1 MSTTL
6 YISPQALLNPLTPM
20 ISLAILLTVSHT
32 VLVMLVWRIGIRS
45 TYNPL
50 TDICIFFILITC
62 LLDIVLILLGE
73 RLLFYNYLNYSL
85 PARIMDWGP

>member
-6 YISPQALLNPLTPM
+6 CIWPQALLNPLTPM
-20 ISLAILLTVSHT
+20 ISLAILLTASHT

-50 TDICIFFILITC
+50 ADIYIFYSHHLSARYCI
-62 LLDIVLILLGE
+62 DIVRRNSVLVTHG
-73 RLLFYNYLNYSL
+73 S
-85 PARIMDWGP
+85 